1 MVVLGVDLPTG
12 VAVTIAVIVFLVIFR
27 AVALRAASSVKGKGA
42 MGALLVLGLL
52 FFVFGAPVCGSSL
65 VLLFVL
71 AVAFVV
77 LRRRKDKDRED
88 REPEV

>member
-1 MVVLGVDLPTG
+1 MAIGVDLPTG
-12 VAVTIAVIVFLVIFR
+12 VAVTIAVVVFLVIFR
-27 AVALRAASSVKGKGA
+27 AVALRAAGSMKGKGVLA
-42 MGALLVLGLL
+42 ALLVLGLV
-52 FFVFGAPVCGSSL
+52 FFFFGAPVCGSSL